1 MSSLMGEIFGEEDPS
16 ELHKLNRRLDAVVE
30 LLLNLER
37 KITTMDANVTQTLA
51 LVAGIKAEV
60 AKLGTDLAA
69 ALAALQGGIDS
80 ADLVAIQG
88 ANADLT
94 TILSGIT
101 ALDATLTPP
110 VPGNPAPTGTT
121 GTDAPP
127 AAPAPA
133 AS

>member
-1 MSSLMGEIFGEEDPS
+1 MLQEIFDFLREHHTRVREDLQIHGIMLARI
-16 ELHKLNRRLDAVVE
+16 EKRINE
-30 LLLNLER
+30 
-37 KITTMDANVTQTLA
+37 MDANVTQTLA

-127 AAPAPA
+127 APA